1 MPENENVTAAAE
13 GTSDPTR
20 LDFDEPMTTIRHPLI
35 ADGVDWLEAVDA
47 LDLLCNAV
55 SYNYSDQLLDKLQG
69 KEPRDMVPTATAL
82 YEIVDLARGML
93 LEVPADERRA
103 AREYY
108 ENGSKIFGILT
119 GRKSST
125 RNAADDMVEKLMAA
139 VEEAREKGV
148 KVNLGIFSKD
158 GQD

>member
-82 YEIVDLARGML
+82 YEIVDL
-93 LEVPADERRA
+93 ERRA